1 MNIPQR
7 SNITLIDVSIHAKTC
22 RLITLLLVV
31 SLCACA
37 TYRPVE
43 LSERELQ
50 SKIRSEQLIK
60 TGDNVK
66 LFTSD
71 GKKHHF
77 TVKYVNDEIV
87 EGSRT
92 SIRIDDI
99 VALETGTFSGGKTAL
114 FVGGTT
120 AGVVLLFVIAVTAG
134 MIGVGSSGGI

>member
-1 MNIPQR
+1 MNYRLR
-7 SNITLIDVSIHAKTC
+7 SLIHTKLF
-22 RLITLLLVV
+22 RLISLLLVV
-31 SLCACA
+31 SLGACSSFK
-37 TYRPVE
+37 TVE
-43 LSERELQ
+43 LSEQELQ

-66 LFTSD
+66 IYTRD
-71 GKKHHF
+71 GTKRQF
-77 TVKYVNDEIV
+77 TVKYVDDEV
-87 EGSRT
+87 VQGSKS